1 MNLLLI
7 INNVNVKLSG
17 ISMNVNL
24 KNTDLVGD
32 LLKLFQ
38 YIVLLENYSDELLS
52 NIKRCKLFT
61 RDRIEMDINKQI
73 NEYFTNDHILDIYDK
88 GENIFYAIMI

>member
-24 KNTDLVGD
+24 KNTSSKILFKHNP
-32 LLKLFQ
+32 LL
-38 YIVLLENYSDELLS
+38 
-52 NIKRCKLFT
+52 
-61 RDRIEMDINKQI
+61 IEY
-73 NEYFTNDHILDIYDK
+73 NEEYN
-88 GENIFYAIMI
+88 